1 MAGGRLVV
9 EVREWCLMYNQC
21 LELKSTG
28 FGVRL
33 FKLQLQLPAGQP
45 WPQGP
50 APLSLASSSTERGH

>member
-9 EVREWCLMYNQC
+9 EVRGWCLMCNQC
-21 LELKSTG
+21 LVLKSTG
-28 FGVRL
+28 FRVKL

-50 APLSLASSSTERGH
+50 APLSLTSSSTERGH